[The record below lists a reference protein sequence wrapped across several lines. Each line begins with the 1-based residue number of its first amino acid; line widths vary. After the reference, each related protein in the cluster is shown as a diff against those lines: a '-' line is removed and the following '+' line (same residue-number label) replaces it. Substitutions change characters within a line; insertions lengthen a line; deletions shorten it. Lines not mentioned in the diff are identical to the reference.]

1 MDMDMDMSHKTGY
14 FSGHAIA
21 GSGESSLRRDC
32 SLTFIHLTNTRS
44 FFQLSLGFLLFG
56 FFILSLTLKRVRSL
70 PYDVTFDQV
79 YIPERNSSVLLGGG
93 LVIIL
98 VTMFG
103 VCFEAPGWDNII
115 APLTHVSLYL
125 TFMLVGVTALLEG
138 LKRLQQDSVRI
149 SIVFCMILHY
159 IIWSEHAAMKEVSY
173 KKAVIGKSIKSLCAL
188 IASID
193 NRFPLISDCM
203 PSFRSFVLSQR
214 RLLPIRSN
222 TLIMSSHM

>member
-1 MDMDMDMSHKTGY
+1 MQLLAAVSRHCTEYVCWLLLDSY
-14 FSGHAIA
+14 
-21 GSGESSLRRDC
+21 
-32 SLTFIHLTNTRS
+32 

-56 FFILSLTLKRVRSL
+56 FFILGLTLQRVRSL

-79 YIPERNSSVLLGGG
+79 YIPERNSFVLLGGG

-214 RLLPIRSN
+214 RLWPIRSK